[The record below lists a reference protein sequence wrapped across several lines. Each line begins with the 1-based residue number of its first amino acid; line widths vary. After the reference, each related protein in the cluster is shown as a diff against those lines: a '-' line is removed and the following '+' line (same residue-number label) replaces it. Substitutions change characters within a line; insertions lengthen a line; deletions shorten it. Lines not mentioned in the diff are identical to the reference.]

1 MQGPQQ
7 PSHPDS
13 IYWMERALEL
23 ALKGAHL
30 GEIPVGAVI
39 THRTASGEQLL
50 AEAHNEK
57 ELAKDPTAHAEVLAI
72 RRATQSLGNWRLSD
86 CTLYVT
92 LEPCIMCLGA
102 IIAARFKKVVIG
114 TRDPK
119 AGAVVSTYK
128 FMETHHFN
136 HYPRIELDILAD
148 RSSEI
153 LKKFFQD
160 LRNSKKS

>member
-1 MQGPQQ
+1 
-7 PSHPDS
+7 
-13 IYWMERALEL
+13 
-23 ALKGAHL
+23 
-30 GEIPVGAVI
+30 
-39 THRTASGEQLL
+39 L

-57 ELAKDPTAHAEVLAI
+57 EYTKDPTAHAEVLAI
-72 RRATQSLGNWRLSD
+72 RRATQFLGNWRLSD

-102 IIAARFKKVVIG
+102 IIAARFEKVVIG
-114 TRDPK
+114 ARDPK
-119 AGAVVSTYK
+119 AGAIVSTYK
-128 FMETHHFN
+128 FMETKHFN
-136 HYPRIELDILAD
+136 HYPRIELDVLAD